1 MIKRLLWLALLP
13 LSAQAADDFARQ
25 WPLQLSQP
33 EAGAY
38 RVPLDAS
45 VYAAAHWR
53 DLRDVR
59 VLDADGKPV
68 ASAVY
73 AAATPMS
80 GPLRTVEL
88 QWFAL
93 PVTAATADDDLS
105 VVVQRDTSGKV
116 LSIRNSVA
124 SSNVGAADPVW
135 LVDLGDDAGKLRA
148 LTVDWADADASLD
161 LGYRLEGSDDLRG
174 WQVLDPQMRL
184 VQLNNQ
190 GRALRNNTV
199 KVETGLRYLRLVPL
213 QRSGAPALRGLRGEM
228 ADAVA
233 PGDWQWQELTAA
245 AGGSAKDGYAYA
257 LQGRLP
263 IQRLDVVMPANSAV
277 SWSVF
282 SRDADRPG
290 ADGSTPEWQLLT
302 RGWNAWSLSE
312 AGKQQ
317 RSAPL
322 ETTGI
327 ITDRQWRLLAEPGS
341 APSDAPLLRLGYRP
355 GSVVFLA
362 QGRAPYVL
370 VAGSANVSESQAALD
385 PMLDA
390 LRTRNGAQ
398 WQPSAAT
405 LGAGTVRAGD
415 AAYQP
420 IKAPR
425 DWKNVLLWAVLVLG
439 ALAVAG
445 FAVSLLRSSRGSQG
459 GGGTN

>member
-13 LSAQAADDFARQ
+13 MTAQAADDFARQ

-33 EAGAY
+33 DAGAY

-59 VLDADGKPV
+59 VIDADGKPV

-73 AAATPMS
+73 AAATPLS
-80 GPLRTVEL
+80 GPLRTVDL

-93 PVTAATADDDLS
+93 PVSAATADDDLS
-105 VVVQRDTSGKV
+105 VVVQRDGQGKV
-116 LSIRNSVA
+116 VSIRSSVA
-124 SSNVGAADPVW
+124 SVGAAGAADPVW
-135 LVDLGDDAGKLRA
+135 LVDLGDEAGKLRA
-148 LTVDWADADASLD
+148 LRVDWADAGATLD

-174 WQVLDPQMRL
+174 WQVLDPQVRL

-190 GRALRNNTV
+190 GRELRNNV
-199 KVETGLRYLRLVPL
+199 IKVETGLRYLRLVPL

-228 ADAVA
+228 ADLVDA
-233 PGDWQWQELTAA
+233 GDWQWQELKAD
-245 AGGSAKDGYAYA
+245 AGGNVKDGYFYS
-257 LQGRLP
+257 LKGRLP

-290 ADGSTPEWQLLT
+290 ADGSTPDWQLLT
-302 RGWNAWSLSE
+302 RGWNAWNLSE
-312 AGKQQ
+312 AGKQLQ
-317 RSAPL
+317 SAPL
-322 ETTGI
+322 ETTGT

-341 APSDAPLLRLGYRP
+341 VPSEAPLLRLGYRP

-362 QGRAPYVL
+362 QGRAPYLL
-370 VAGSANVSESQAALD
+370 VVGSANVVDTQAALD

-390 LRTRNGAQ
+390 LRARNGAH
-398 WQPSAAT
+398 WQPAVAT
-405 LGAGTVRAGD
+405 LGAGAVRAGEV
-415 AAYQP
+415 AYQAA
-420 IKAPR
+420 KAPR

-445 FAVSLLRSSRGSQG
+445 FAFSLLRSSRVE
-459 GGGTN
+459 NKEP

>member
-33 EAGAY
+33 DAGAY

-59 VLDADGKPV
+59 VIDADGKPV

-80 GPLRTVEL
+80 GPLRTVDL
-88 QWFAL
+88 PWFAL
-93 PVTAATADDDLS
+93 PVSAATADDDLS
-105 VVVQRDTSGKV
+105 VVVQRDGSGKV
-116 LSIRNSVA
+116 LSIRNSVV
-124 SSNVGAADPVW
+124 SVGTVGAADPVW

-148 LTVDWADADASLD
+148 LSVDWADAGATLD

-174 WQVLDPQMRL
+174 WQVLDPQVRL

-190 GRALRNNTV
+190 GRELRSNTI

-213 QRSGAPALRGLRGEM
+213 QHSGAPALRGLRGEM
-228 ADAVA
+228 ADVVDA
-233 PGDWQWQELTAA
+233 GDWQWQELKAD
-245 AGGSAKDGYAYA
+245 AGGSVKEGYLYS

-277 SWSVF
+277 SWSVS

-290 ADGSTPEWQLLT
+290 ADGSTPDWQLLT
-302 RGWNAWSLSE
+302 RGWNAWNLSE

-322 ETTGI
+322 ETTGT

-341 APSDAPLLRLGYRP
+341 VPSEAPLLRLGYRP

-362 QGRAPYVL
+362 QGRAPYLL
-370 VAGSANVSESQAALD
+370 VAGSANVTETQAALD

-390 LRTRNGAQ
+390 LRARNGAH
-398 WQPSAAT
+398 WQPAVAT
-405 LGAGTVRAGD
+405 LGTGAVRAGD
-415 AAYQP
+415 VAYQAV
-420 IKAPR
+420 KAPR

-445 FAVSLLRSSRGSQG
+445 FALSLLRSNRVEKKE
-459 GGGTN
+459 T

>member
-13 LSAQAADDFARQ
+13 MTVQAANDFARQ

-33 EAGAY
+33 DAGAY

-59 VLDADGKPV
+59 VIDADGKPV

-73 AAATPMS
+73 AAATPLS
-80 GPLRTVEL
+80 GPLRTVDL

-93 PVTAATADDDLS
+93 PASAATADDDLS
-105 VVVQRDTSGKV
+105 VVVQRDGQGKV
-116 LSIRNSVA
+116 VSIRNSVA
-124 SSNVGAADPVW
+124 SVGATGAADPVW
-135 LVDLGDDAGKLRA
+135 LVDLGDEASKLRA
-148 LTVDWADADASLD
+148 LRVDWTDAGATLD

-174 WQVLDPQMRL
+174 WQVLDPQVRL

-190 GRALRNNTV
+190 GRELRNNV
-199 KVETGLRYLRLVPL
+199 IKVETGLRYLRLVPL
-213 QRSGAPALRGLRGEM
+213 QRNGAPALRGLRGEM
-228 ADAVA
+228 ADVVDA
-233 PGDWQWQELTAA
+233 GDWQWQELKAE
-245 AGGSAKDGYAYA
+245 AGGSVKDGYLYS
-257 LQGRLP
+257 LKGRLP
-263 IQRLDVVMPANSAV
+263 IQRLDVVMPPNSAV

-290 ADGSTPEWQLLT
+290 ADGSTPDWQLLT

-312 AGKQQ
+312 AGKQLQ
-317 RSAPL
+317 SAPL
-322 ETTGI
+322 ETTGT

-341 APSDAPLLRLGYRP
+341 VPSEAPLLRLGYRP

-362 QGRAPYVL
+362 QGRVPYLL
-370 VAGSANVSESQAALD
+370 VAGSANVVDTQAALD

-390 LRTRNGAQ
+390 LRARNGAH
-398 WQPSAAT
+398 WQPAVAT
-405 LGAGTVRAGD
+405 LAAGAVRAGD
-415 AAYQP
+415 VAYQAS
-420 IKAPR
+420 KAPR

-445 FAVSLLRSSRGSQG
+445 FAFSLLRSSRVESKEP
-459 GGGTN
+459 